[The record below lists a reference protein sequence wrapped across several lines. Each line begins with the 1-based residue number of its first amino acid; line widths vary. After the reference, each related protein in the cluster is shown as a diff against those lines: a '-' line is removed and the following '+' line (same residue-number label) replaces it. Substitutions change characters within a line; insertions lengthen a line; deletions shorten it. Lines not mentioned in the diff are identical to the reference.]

1 MNAAHQGR
9 EWIDV
14 ASPRAR
20 ARLTGAVY
28 LLYFLVSILSALAA
42 PSISG
47 LGGISSDAATIA
59 HYIQTNVASVRLAIA
74 LGLISTGFYA
84 ALMVLFYQLFKPVSR
99 TLALLA
105 MAFGLVG
112 CAITAMGS
120 LFQAAPLVLLGGDAY
135 LRVFDPGQMHA
146 LSLVFLNLGGQVGT
160 IALFFFGLFQLALGY
175 LIFRSTFLPRVIGV
189 LIALAGVGWLLF
201 LAPPVAT
208 ALMTV
213 LEVLGFVAEASLML
227 WLLVRGV
234 DSPRWYARGNLWP
247 AARADERVSPP

>member
-1 MNAAHQGR
+1 VNAALNR
-9 EWIDV
+9 LEWIDA

-20 ARLTGAVY
+20 SRFTGIVY
-28 LLYFLVSILSALAA
+28 LLYFVISILSALAA

-47 LGGISSDAATIA
+47 LGGISSDAATTA
-59 HYIQTNVASVRLAIA
+59 HYIQTNVPSVRLAIA
-74 LGLISTGFYA
+74 LSLISTGFYA

-105 MAFGLVG
+105 MVFGLVG
-112 CAITAMGS
+112 CAITAVGS
-120 LFQAAPLVLLGGDAY
+120 LFPAAPLVVLGSDAY
-135 LRVFDPGQMHA
+135 LQVFDAKQLHA
-146 LSLVFLNLGGQVGT
+146 LGLVFLNLGAQVGT

-175 LIFRSTFLPRVIGV
+175 LIFRSTFLPRVIGG
-189 LIALAGVGWLLF
+189 LIALAGVGWFLF
-201 LAPPVAT
+201 LAPPVAN

-234 DSPRWYARGNLWP
+234 DSARWYAWADGS
-247 AARADERVSPP
+247 RAPRPRKE